1 MRISIELNGTPYA
14 IYVESNTY
22 IPVKFGI
29 NGKTGGGTE
38 TQLGFFSK
46 LSNAALRLV
55 REEISSSPDTVSLK
69 EFAERVEA
77 NNNQLREQLEAV
89 GV

>member
-1 MRISIELNGTPYA
+1 MRISIELNGNAYA
-14 IYVESNTY
+14 IDVEANTY
-22 IPVKFGI
+22 IPVKFGT
-29 NGKTGGGTE
+29 NKATGATTE

-46 LSNAALRLV
+46 LSNAALRIC
-55 REEISSSPDTVSLK
+55 REEISQSTDTVSLK
-69 EFAERVEA
+69 QFALLVEN